1 MGTESASL
9 RAAITK
15 NIDQSLTEQKLT
27 RNALSDK
34 AGIPKSTLY
43 RNLDRPERF
52 KVFEL
57 GQIAEA
63 LGMPLTELIK
73 DAA

>member
-9 RAAITK
+9 RAAITR
-15 NIDQSLTEQKLT
+15 NIDQALAKQEIT
-27 RNALSDK
+27 RNALSYK

-43 RNLDRPERF
+43 RNLDRPEQF
-52 KVFEL
+52 KFAEL

-63 LGMPLTELIK
+63 LGIPLTELLK

>member
-15 NIDQSLTEQKLT
+15 NIDQALATQKLT

-43 RNLDRPERF
+43 RNLDRPEQF
-52 KVFEL
+52 KFAEL

-63 LGMPLTELIK
+63 LGIPLTELLK

>member
-1 MGTESASL
+1 MGTERASL